1 MQRWFFSTDSHLAW
15 HVKNLFIHVL
25 FEQGWIGLVAFILL
39 LAAPGLTLLRR
50 AGDDAMVLTLLISL
64 TSFLVVGLVDSLIDE
79 PRLDFLFFWLLTI
92 TLISSGKE
100 LPPGQKSGAGD
111 QS

>member
-1 MQRWFFSTDSHLAW
+1 
-15 HVKNLFIHVL
+15 
-25 FEQGWIGLVAFILL
+25 
-39 LAAPGLTLLRR
+39 
-50 AGDDAMVLTLLISL
+50 
-64 TSFLVVGLVDSLIDE
+64 VDSLIDE